1 MFSLFLQPNYVLTL
15 TNCQCGTNDLTNMCT
30 ITLTY
35 DGNNVLAQQEV
46 AKLRSTGLFKEIREV
61 EEEEELPEL
70 NYNDPYLWEDHGDLP
85 PLPEG
90 KDTFTPEEAY
100 KIIMADIRKI
110 YDEDDA
116 V

>member
-1 MFSLFLQPNYVLTL
+1 
-15 TNCQCGTNDLTNMCT
+15 MCT
-30 ITLTY
+30 VTLTY
-35 DGNNVLAQQEV
+35 DSNNVLAQQEV
-46 AKLRSTGLFKEIREV
+46 AKLRATGLFIDIREDKSK
-61 EEEEELPEL
+61 EEFPGLD
-70 NYNDPYLWEDHGDLP
+70 YNDPYLWEDHEDML
-85 PLPEG
+85 PLPKG